1 MHLSSNFLLGPSQ
14 KHVDTGAIWGD
25 DRLNHRPILPRV
37 PPMSR
42 LKKQSA
48 YVQQKVS
55 FDAVVMARFQRIHWD
70 PVLGKAKYGA
80 VSQVLNK
87 ALLDYVNKV
96 ESGQES
102 PLPILTDA
110 EQTL

>member
-1 MHLSSNFLLGPSQ
+1 
-14 KHVDTGAIWGD
+14 
-25 DRLNHRPILPRV
+25 
-37 PPMSR
+37 MSR

-55 FDAVVMARFQRIHWD
+55 FDAVTMARFQKIHWD

-80 VSQVLNK
+80 ISQVLNK
-87 ALLDYVNKV
+87 MLIDYVNQV
-96 ESGQES
+96 ETGQAQ

-110 EQTL
+110 EQVL